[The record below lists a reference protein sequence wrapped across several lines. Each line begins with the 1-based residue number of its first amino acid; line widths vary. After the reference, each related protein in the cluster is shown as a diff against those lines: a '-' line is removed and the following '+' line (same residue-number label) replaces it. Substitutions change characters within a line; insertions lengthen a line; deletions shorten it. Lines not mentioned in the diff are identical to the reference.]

1 MDWVYPVNFKSESVV
16 LIYCLPPRKAVSNEV
31 SSGKMSGENTADSGQ
46 RKKVP
51 CKNEHDQVNDR
62 SCKSAFIKC
71 LDIFADVV
79 IVIFGH
85 IKILFSNKK

>member
-1 MDWVYPVNFKSESVV
+1 MIGAAS
-16 LIYCLPPRKAVSNEV
+16 L
-31 SSGKMSGENTADSGQ
+31 Q
-46 RKKVP
+46 
-51 CKNEHDQVNDR
+51 
-62 SCKSAFIKC
+62 FIKC

>member
-1 MDWVYPVNFKSESVV
+1 
-16 LIYCLPPRKAVSNEV
+16 
-31 SSGKMSGENTADSGQ
+31 MSGENTADSE
-46 RKKVP
+46 KKVP

>member
-1 MDWVYPVNFKSESVV
+1 MIGAAS
-16 LIYCLPPRKAVSNEV
+16 LR
-31 SSGKMSGENTADSGQ
+31 
-46 RKKVP
+46 
-51 CKNEHDQVNDR
+51 
-62 SCKSAFIKC
+62 